1 MFNQGKVFKIVS
13 NLQKSAKCAKLSKVC
28 IIVQNMH
35 NIPKNVKFAKCGEL
49 CIKSRILNQLCKMC
63 KIGQNIHNCVE
74 CAKRCDPGASPAMYH
89 LQCSPAVHHL
99 P

>member
-35 NIPKNVKFAKCGEL
+35 NFPKNVKFAKCGKL
-49 CIKSRILNQLCKMC
+49 CIKSRVLN
-63 KIGQNIHNCVE
+63 HV
-74 CAKRCDPGASPAMYH
+74 
-89 LQCSPAVHHL
+89 
-99 P
+99 